1 MRPRPRRGAA
11 LLRPFSATSH
21 HRAGSASVTRPSLLL
36 SAGEASGDMY
46 AARLAAAL
54 KQRADLEIFGMGGPQ
69 MRAAGV
75 DIVTD
80 YSEVAVVGITE
91 ILSHLP
97 SLLRAM
103 RRLVNEAERRRPAFA
118 ILTDFPGFHLRLAR
132 KLKYRGIKNIYYIC
146 PQFWAW
152 RPWRVRIVRRRFA
165 RALCIFP
172 FEEKFYGDAGVPV
185 KFIGHPLVGAVH
197 ASLDRAAFCHEQ
209 NLDPQ
214 KPVVTILPG
223 SRAAEL
229 RQHLPIIREAAQRI
243 FRESQAQFVLAAAPE
258 TNLASLRET
267 WPAELPVKIV
277 VGRTYNALAS
287 ADAAIVSS
295 GTATIEAALLD
306 VPMVVIYRVT
316 PLTAALAKPLVRTP
330 FFSMVNLIAG
340 KRAVPELIQND
351 FTPERVSAEVLRLL
365 NDQSAREAIR
375 RDLAEVRHRLG
386 PPGAIDRAADAIL
399 QLLGTEHGTPATL
412 RGNAN

>member
-1 MRPRPRRGAA
+1 MPPI
-11 LLRPFSATSH
+11 
-21 HRAGSASVTRPSLLL
+21 SLLL

-80 YSEVAVVGITE
+80 YSEVSVVGITE
-91 ILSHLP
+91 ILGHLP
-97 SLLRAM
+97 SLVRAM
-103 RRLVNEAERRRPAFA
+103 RRLVAEAERRNPAFA
-118 ILTDFPGFHLRLAR
+118 VLTDFPGFHLRLAR
-132 KLKYRGIKNIYYIC
+132 KLKRPGIRNIYYIC

-152 RPWRVRIVRRRFA
+152 RPWRVRVVRRRFA
-165 RALCIFP
+165 QALCIFP

-197 ASLDRAAFCHEQ
+197 ASLDRQAFCREQ
-209 NLDPQ
+209 SLNPQ
-214 KPVVTILPG
+214 KKLVTILPG
-223 SRAAEL
+223 SRSAEL
-229 RQHLPIIREAAQRI
+229 RQHLPVLRDACLRI
-243 FRESQAQFVLAAAPE
+243 HRQSQAQFILAAAPGS
-258 TNLASLRET
+258 NLATLREG
-267 WPAELPVKIV
+267 WPSDLPLKIV
-277 VGRTYNALAS
+277 VGQTYNALAS

-316 PLTAALAKPLVRTP
+316 PLTAALAKPLVRIP
-330 FFSMVNLIAG
+330 FFSMVNLIAD

-351 FTPERVSAEVLRLL
+351 FTPDRAAAEILRLL
-365 NDQSAREAIR
+365 NDTSAREVVR
-375 RDLAEVRHRLG
+375 RDLAEVRQRLG
-386 PPGAIDRAADAIL
+386 PPGAVDRAADAIL
-399 QLLGTEHGTPATL
+399 QLLCTGRVQAAVPH
-412 RGNAN
+412 GNA